1 MEEQYG
7 IWKDYI
13 KLNLLGNSSYG
24 TVYKARSKKD
34 HKIVAIKEYSK
45 FQKGSKEVYQNE
57 MKYLDLLKSEYI
69 IYYMSKTETEEN
81 CYIIRDYY
89 WGTLEEFTKMHP
101 RGVPPK
107 EIQKILLDLSNS
119 FRLLNQK
126 QLINKDIKPS
136 NILLSFDGKN
146 GYKAILSGIHL
157 TQPLGGEDNSLPR
170 GMRLICPPEGLK
182 GDKMDMKFDVW
193 SVGIL
198 IYYMIQRKY
207 PFEGK
212 RDMNILNQIEDGV
225 NMDISE
231 DTDLNDLLKK
241 TLEKEV
247 SQRISWND
255 FFNHSFLTKKFPET
269 VNNSNSQKNINQLV
283 ECKQKLENSRRNLL
297 QIMRQYSAIIFNL
310 DKEIAE
316 EFDNNIR
323 NVI

>member
-1 MEEQYG
+1 MEEEYG

-13 KLNLLGNSSYG
+13 KLNLLGSSSYG

-34 HKIVAIKEYSK
+34 HKIVAIKEYSRP
-45 FQKGSKEVYQNE
+45 QKDSKLVYQKE

-69 IYYMSKTETEEN
+69 INYIHKMEFEDN
-81 CYIIRDYY
+81 WYIIRDYY

-101 RGVPPK
+101 RGIPPK

-193 SVGIL
+193 TVGIL

-283 ECKQKLENSRRNLL
+283 ECKQKLENSRRNLS
-297 QIMRQYSAIIFNL
+297 QIMRQYSAIIFNV
-310 DKEIAE
+310 DKKIAE